1 MKILY
6 ITLENLSLHKGSVVH
21 VKEVITGLRKLGHE
35 VGLIACSCAKFE
47 KADSFYNLHKF
58 LGFKKQ
64 PHIISSVFLL
74 IYLLKTLSR
83 YDVIYA
89 RDYHT
94 VIIAL
99 FPRIIFKKKLV
110 FEINGVANEEQR
122 LKGDSIFNRA
132 LSSFVRCAEGM
143 ATKYSDRIVS
153 VTPQIA
159 SYLKEQFDCFSHKIE
174 VISNGVNTDFFR
186 PIRDEASLLHWK
198 QKLKIWREEM
208 VVAFIG
214 NLAPWQGVDDL
225 IKVAPSLIARM
236 KGIKFLIIG
245 DGVLRKS
252 FEEKVKG
259 LGLSDHFLFTGMV
272 RHDQIPI
279 YINVADVCV
288 VLKKRL
294 KSGYSP
300 IKLYE
305 YLACGK
311 PVVASRVEGLDFI
324 EKEGLGRLV
333 EPRDLRCLEDV
344 LLELLRDPRKR
355 AEMSRRGLLLA
366 RECFSWDL
374 KNLMIEGVLKK
385 LA

>member
-21 VKEVITGLRKLGHE
+21 IQEVIAGLRKLGHE
-35 VGLIACSCAKFE
+35 VGLIACSWAKFE

-58 LGFKKQ
+58 LGIKKQ
-64 PHIISSVFLL
+64 PHIISSLVLL
-74 IYLLKTLSR
+74 FYLLKTLSR

-99 FPRIIFKKKLV
+99 IPRLIFKKRLV
-110 FEINGVANEEQR
+110 FEINGLASEEQK
-122 LKGDSIFNRA
+122 LKIGSVFNRT
-132 LSSFVRCAEGM
+132 LCFLIGRAERM
-143 ATKYSDRIVS
+143 ATRYSDRIVS

-159 SYLKEQFDCFSHKIE
+159 SYLKEQFDCFSDKIE
-174 VISNGVNTDFFR
+174 VISNGVNTDLFR

-198 QKLKIWREEM
+198 QKLRISLGER
-208 VVAFIG
+208 VVTFVG

-225 IKVAPSLIARM
+225 IKVAPSLSARV

-252 FEEKVKG
+252 LEGQVKA
-259 LGLSDHFLFTGMV
+259 LGLPDHFLFTGMV
-272 RHDQIPI
+272 NHDQIPI
-279 YINVADVCV
+279 YINMADVCV

-294 KSGYSP
+294 RSGYSP

-311 PVVASRVEGLDFI
+311 PVVASRVEGLEFI
-324 EKEGLGRLV
+324 EREGLGRLV
-333 EPRDLRCLEDV
+333 EPGDIRSLEDV
-344 LLELLRDPRKR
+344 LLDLLTDPGKR
-355 AEMSRRGLLLA
+355 AEMSRKGLLLA
-366 RECFSWDL
+366 TECFSWDSKIL
-374 KNLMIEGVLKK
+374 RIEGVLKR